1 VSGEDRSR
9 ASSQPPQPPG
19 TPEKPQPPKACPVC
33 GKPATKEHDPFCSK
47 RCAQIDL
54 NRWLS
59 GTYVIPG
66 KKIEE
71 EDESG
76 D

>member
-1 VSGEDRSR
+1 MSEGSG
-9 ASSQPPQPPG
+9 PPDARPPS
-19 TPEKPQPPKACPVC
+19 ERKCPIC

-47 RCAQIDL
+47 RCAQVDL

-66 KKIEE
+66 KKV
-71 EDESG
+71 EDADEQESG

>member
-1 VSGEDRSR
+1 V
-9 ASSQPPQPPG
+9 
-19 TPEKPQPPKACPVC
+19 
-33 GKPATKEHDPFCSK
+33 KEHDPFCSK
-47 RCAQIDL
+47 RCAQVDL

-66 KKIEE
+66 KKV
-71 EDESG
+71 EDPDEKE

>member
-1 VSGEDRSR
+1 VSEPGGKES
-9 ASSQPPQPPG
+9 PQR
-19 TPEKPQPPKACPVC
+19 TCPIC
-33 GKPATKEHDPFCSK
+33 GKPTAKEHDPFCSK
-47 RCAQIDL
+47 RCAQVDL

-66 KKIEE
+66 KKV
-71 EDESG
+71 EDPDEQE